1 MTYIYYIFF
10 GSLSL
15 LFIKN
20 IKVLYIVLSKNKQK
34 TIKVVHWKSKNE
46 SYNKLRDKNW
56 IMLGKPTK
64 FKYYT
69 TGLYFFLEK
78 FSYDERIEEVY
89 KYSEITLPKY
99 YKSDSFIMSLP
110 LINHYFTLLNII
122 FGRARLTLNET
133 RQDKGTK

>member
-20 IKVLYIVLSKNKQK
+20 IKVLYIILSKNEQK
-34 TIKVVHWKSKNE
+34 TIKVVHWKSKYE
-46 SYNKLRDKNW
+46 SYNKLQDKTW
-56 IMLGKPTK
+56 VMIGEPTK

-69 TGLYFFLEK
+69 TGLDLFKKE
-78 FSYDERIEEVY
+78 FSYDERIEEIY

-99 YKSDSFIMSLP
+99 YKSDGKIIYLPFINQFLT
-110 LINHYFTLLNII
+110 IINII
-122 FGRARLTLNET
+122 FGRARLIIKEI
-133 RQDKGTK
+133 